1 MIRKI
6 IFWFSSIITLLAI
19 CVATYYDYIFFG
31 HFYHSLIIIGI
42 IVTNINLYIQGKH
55 AKILYTAIKRWLGW
69 N

>member
-6 IFWFSSIITLLAI
+6 IFWVSSIITLVAI
-19 CVATYYDYIFFG
+19 CAATYYDYVVYG

-42 IVTNINLYIQGKH
+42 IVTNINLYIQGQH

-69 N
+69 K